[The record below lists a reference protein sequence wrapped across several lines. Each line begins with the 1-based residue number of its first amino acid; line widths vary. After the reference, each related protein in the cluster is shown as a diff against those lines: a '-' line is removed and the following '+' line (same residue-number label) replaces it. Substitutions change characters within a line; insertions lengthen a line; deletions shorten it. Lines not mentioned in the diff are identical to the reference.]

1 MRHIPKSR
9 YALGITCATVGVAAL
24 LGACGTSTTTA
35 PASPTLAF
43 PAGPTPGFAG
53 GGPTMA
59 MPTMA
64 MPAATGTSSAT
75 AAPVA
80 VAGNQVTIQNFAFAP
95 ASLPVRRGTTVTWI
109 NRDEEPHT
117 VAAGDSSFRSQTL
130 GTGASFAFTFTK
142 AGSYGY
148 VCTIHPFMHGTVV
161 VTP

>member
-1 MRHIPKSR
+1 MP
-9 YALGITCATVGVAAL
+9 
-24 LGACGTSTTTA
+24 
-35 PASPTLAF
+35 
-43 PAGPTPGFAG
+43 
-53 GGPTMA
+53 

-64 MPAATGTSSAT
+64 MPASTGTSTAT
-75 AAPVA
+75 TAPVA
-80 VAGNQVTIQNFAFAP
+80 VPGNAVAIENFAFAP
-95 ASLPVRRGTTVTWI
+95 AALTVRRGTTVTWV

-117 VAAGDSSFRSQTL
+117 VVAGDSSFRSKAL